1 MIHSTSEEEK
11 EKKEEEEA
19 DHNIQLIPEQCK
31 FKLNRFTY
39 TQIFLNKCVLQYH
52 TILDWLNPQT

>member
-31 FKLNRFTY
+31 FKLHRFTY
-39 TQIFLNKCVLQYH
+39 TQIFLNKCVLQ
-52 TILDWLNPQT
+52 D